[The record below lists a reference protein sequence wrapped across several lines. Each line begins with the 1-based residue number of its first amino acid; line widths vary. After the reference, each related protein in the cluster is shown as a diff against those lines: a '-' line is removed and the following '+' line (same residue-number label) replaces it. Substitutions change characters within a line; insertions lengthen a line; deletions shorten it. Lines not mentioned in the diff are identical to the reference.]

1 MVVMMGL
8 MGLLLALIGIYGQSA
23 AFGITL
29 GFSAKGRI
37 RSAITGEKA
46 GSLVTA

>member
-1 MVVMMGL
+1 MGL
-8 MGLLLALIGIYGQSA
+8 MGLLLALIDIYSQSA
-23 AFGITL
+23 TSGIML

-37 RSAITGEKA
+37 RRVVTGEKV